1 MGTLTCSALRAR
13 IATQIA
19 TISGTKLSPH
29 PMDVFAMTANTIYH
43 QGFAVGLLTSDPL
56 PDRQRP
62 ANGLALRTTV
72 RVRFAYR
79 LSPKDQVSGYDSALD
94 LEEDIIQKLLE
105 SNATLQAS
113 LHIALRAV
121 ATRDVS
127 DAAEW
132 YVGEID
138 FDCIHRLPL
147 T

>member
-1 MGTLTCSALRAR
+1 MSTLTCSALRAR

-19 TISGTKLSPH
+19 TISGVKLSPH
-29 PMDVFAMTANTIYH
+29 PLDVFAMTANTIYH
-43 QGFAVGLLTSDPL
+43 KGFAVGLLTSDPL

-62 ANGLALRTTV
+62 ANGLGLRTSV

-79 LSPKDQVSGYDSALD
+79 LSPKDQITSYDQALD
-94 LEEDIIQKLLE
+94 LEEDIIQALLE

-121 ATRDVS
+121 ATRDVT

-132 YVGEID
+132 FVGEID
-138 FDCIHRLPL
+138 FDCIHRIPL